1 MRTCF
6 TSRAVVTPQGSRPAS
21 IVVEDGRILSV
32 QDEIESGARVLDFGE
47 LCILPGLVDTHVH
60 INEPGRTEWEGF
72 RTATRAAA
80 AGGYTTVVDM
90 PLNSI
95 PATTS
100 VAGLNAKRGAAQG
113 QCQTD
118 YAFWGG
124 LVEENERELEAL
136 AQAGVRGFK
145 CFLAPSGV
153 DEFTMVSPETL
164 RRAAPLITKTGLP
177 LLAHAELVC
186 PIEAS
191 AGDWREYRT
200 YLASRPDEF
209 ELAAIRLLID
219 VARESGCRIHI
230 VHLSSAEALPILRAA
245 RAEGLPITVETCPHY
260 LHFASEDIPAGQTLF
275 KCAPPIRSC
284 ENRDKLWD
292 ALRAGDIDLIA
303 TDHSPAPPAMKQGDF
318 AQAWGGIA
326 SLSLALPIIW
336 TEARGRGFTLDD
348 IARWMSAQ
356 PANLAGI
363 SAIKGEIA
371 RGFDADFVVFD
382 PDASFKVTSDRLHY
396 RHPVSA
402 YMGEELRGVVRETF
416 LRGESVYASGRLPA
430 LPRGREICANGPW

>member
-6 TSRAVVTPQGSRPAS
+6 TSRSVVTPRGARPAS

-32 QDEIESGARVLDFGE
+32 QDEIEPGARVLDFGE

-60 INEPGRTEWEGF
+60 INEPGRTDWEGF

-100 VAGLNAKRGAAQG
+100 VAGLNEKRAAAQG

-124 LVEENERELEAL
+124 LVEENEAALEAL
-136 AQAGVRGFK
+136 SQAGVRGFK

-164 RRAAPLITKTGLP
+164 RRAAPLIEKTGLP
-177 LLAHAELVC
+177 LLAHAELLC

-191 AGDWREYRT
+191 PGAWREYRT

-219 VARESGCRIHI
+219 VARESGCHIHI
-230 VHLSSAEALPILRAA
+230 VHLSSAEALPVLRAA

-260 LHFASEDIPAGQTLF
+260 LHFASGDIPDGQTLF
-275 KCAPPIRSC
+275 KCAPPIRSR
-284 ENRDKLWD
+284 ENREQLWD
-292 ALRAGDIDLIA
+292 ALRDGDIDLIA
-303 TDHSPAPPAMKQGDF
+303 TDHSPCPPDMKRGNF
-318 AQAWGGIA
+318 EQAWGGIA

-336 TEARGRGFTLDD
+336 TEARERGFTVND
-348 IARWMSAQ
+348 IARWMSEQ
-356 PANLAGI
+356 PAKLAGLDR
-363 SAIKGEIA
+363 IKGQIA
-371 RGFDADFVVFD
+371 PGLDADFVIFD
-382 PDASFKVTSDRLHY
+382 PDASFRVQPDRLHY

-416 LRGESVYASGRLPA
+416 LLGEPVYTNGSFPVP
-430 LPRGREICANGPW
+430 PRGREICANLA

>member
-6 TSRAVVTPQGSRPAS
+6 TSRSVVTPQGIRSAS
-21 IVVEDGRILSV
+21 IVVEDGKILSV
-32 QDEIESGARVLDFGE
+32 QDEIESGAHVLDFGE
-47 LCILPGLVDTHVH
+47 RCILPGLVDTHVH
-60 INEPGRTEWEGF
+60 INEPGRTDWEGF

-80 AGGYTTVVDM
+80 AGGYTTLVDM

-100 VAGLNAKRGAAQG
+100 VAGLNAKRAAAKG

-124 LVEENERELEAL
+124 LVEENKTAIKAL
-136 AQAGVRGFK
+136 AQAGVKGFK

-153 DEFTMVSPETL
+153 DEFTMVSPGTL
-164 RRAAPLITKTGLP
+164 RRAAPIIRKTGLP
-177 LLAHAELVC
+177 LLAHAELLC

-191 AGDWREYRT
+191 PGDWREYQT

-219 VARESGCRIHI
+219 VARESECRIHI

-245 RAEGLPITVETCPHY
+245 RAEGLRITVETCPHY
-260 LHFASEDIPAGQTLF
+260 LHFASENIPDGQTLF
-275 KCAPPIRSC
+275 KCAPPIRSR
-284 ENRDKLWD
+284 ENRDELWE

-303 TDHSPAPPAMKQGDF
+303 TDHSPCPPEMKSGNF

-336 TEARGRGFTLDD
+336 TEARMRGFTLNN
-348 IARWMSAQ
+348 IARWMTEQ
-356 PANLAGI
+356 PAKLAGI
-363 SAIKGEIA
+363 SGIKGEIA
-371 RGFDADFVVFD
+371 RGFDADFVIFD
-382 PDASFKVTSDRLHY
+382 PDASFKVTPDRLHY

-402 YMGEELRGVVRETF
+402 YMGEELRGVVHETF
-416 LRGESVYASGRLPA
+416 LRGEPVYSNGSFPA
-430 LPRGREICANGPW
+430 PPRGREICANLA